1 MTVHCCYPLAASP
14 FVKAAVLVRVASVS
28 GRGKEGEGGGR
39 RERVEEEGG
48 GRRDECDIGLH
59 TPTLLGG

>member
-39 RERVEEEGG
+39 EWRKKKEEGG
-48 GRRDECDIGLH
+48 MSVI
-59 TPTLLGG
+59 